1 MKQKPGP
8 KPKKRPWIFIRETSM
23 DQTHEQVDMTS
34 TMDRTLRHM
43 YSHTDFIFTITGSFD
58 RSISRSFL
66 RKEMRKAINA
76 WFHGDSN
83 YFKHVKKQTSADSP
97 ADK

>member
-23 DQTHEQVDMTS
+23 DQTHEQVDMAS
-34 TMDRTLRHM
+34 AMDRTPCHT
-43 YSHTDFIFTITGSFD
+43 YTHTDFTFTISGSFD
-58 RSISRSFL
+58 RSISKSFL

-76 WFHGDSN
+76 WYHGDSN
-83 YFKHVKKQTSADSP
+83 YFKHAKKETSADSA